1 MTGAAP
7 NGFVEYRAFPA
18 DIPTRTRLSYG
29 FRRNWV
35 GGDGFSSSH
44 DVSLSGVVLP
54 ERALEVGPSLTLSVK
69 DFDDDGV
76 EPGRTSRDALR
87 VGPGLR
93 ASYSFGPRKPRVA
106 AAYGF
111 ARAFADGDD
120 FDTESHGVRL
130 SISQGV
136 FLRDFGVPWPL
147 PIFVSVSGGYARVDH
162 INFRA
167 TPRREQDNYS
177 LGVVLFA
184 PLSAKLSADLSYA
197 YARNDSNR
205 AESETRRNIVTM
217 GVTYRY

>member
-1 MTGAAP
+1 M
-7 NGFVEYRAFPA
+7 
-18 DIPTRTRLSYG
+18 
-29 FRRNWV
+29 
-35 GGDGFSSSH
+35 
-44 DVSLSGVVLP
+44 
-54 ERALEVGPSLTLSVK
+54 
-69 DFDDDGV
+69 
-76 EPGRTSRDALR
+76 
-87 VGPGLR
+87 
-93 ASYSFGPRKPRVA
+93 
-106 AAYGF
+106 
-111 ARAFADGDD
+111 
-120 FDTESHGVRL
+120 VRL

-147 PIFVSVSGGYARVDH
+147 PILVSVSGGYARVDH

-184 PLSAKLSADLSYA
+184 PLSARLSADLSYA